1 VTELL
6 HHPDRQHP
14 PQQKMLL
21 ELDAAWLV
29 LQENWWLLL
38 LLATLTLFEMFYHRL
53 VRIITVFELYSV
65 YM

>member
-1 VTELL
+1 
-6 HHPDRQHP
+6 
-14 PQQKMLL
+14 MLL